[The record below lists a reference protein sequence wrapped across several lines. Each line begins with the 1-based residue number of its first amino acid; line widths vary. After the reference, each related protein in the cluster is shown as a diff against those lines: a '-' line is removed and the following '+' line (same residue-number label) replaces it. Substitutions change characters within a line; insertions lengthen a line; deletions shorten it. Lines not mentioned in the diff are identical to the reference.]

1 MAFWQVFPFMAH
13 FQFFPSNHAYEGL
26 EVEIFSS
33 YKMRLCLGWFLDI
46 FGQILFMPYFLLR
59 SPQTNA
65 KFEAEKSNVRQAVR
79 GEFCMALDCL
89 ASEKSGLM
97 NQLSEVR
104 LKLAELQSE
113 FEAAE
118 KQYKARA
125 DEEAAKI
132 HARYVWK
139 RNSHL

>member
-1 MAFWQVFPFMAH
+1 
-13 FQFFPSNHAYEGL
+13 
-26 EVEIFSS
+26 
-33 YKMRLCLGWFLDI
+33 MRLCLGWFLDI

-79 GEFCMALDCL
+79 GEFCMALDSL

>member
-1 MAFWQVFPFMAH
+1 
-13 FQFFPSNHAYEGL
+13 
-26 EVEIFSS
+26 
-33 YKMRLCLGWFLDI
+33 
-46 FGQILFMPYFLLR
+46 MPYFLLR

-79 GEFCMALDCL
+79 GEFCMALDSL

-125 DEEAAKI
+125 DQEAAKI
-132 HARYVWK
+132 HARYV
-139 RNSHL
+139 